1 MSKMKKLRQATENA
15 DECRNAIEMLRN
27 LASSNDWSWQEEC
40 QMLDTADM
48 IQKKEERYRRLA
60 SSIERDVFAVMT

>member
-1 MSKMKKLRQATENA
+1 MNKMKKLRQATENA

-40 QMLDTADM
+40 QTLDTADTVSYTHLTLPT
-48 IQKKEERYRRLA
+48 IC
-60 SSIERDVFAVMT
+60 SV